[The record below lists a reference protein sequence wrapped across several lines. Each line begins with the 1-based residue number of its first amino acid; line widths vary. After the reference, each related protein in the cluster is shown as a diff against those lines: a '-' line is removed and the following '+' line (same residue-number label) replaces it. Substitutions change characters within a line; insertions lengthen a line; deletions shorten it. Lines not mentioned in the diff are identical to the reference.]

1 MYTKGVYKE
10 AYNKTHGIDAT
21 NKMITLEQNKENEN
35 VPYPKITKIQLRL
48 FDCDGEL
55 GEENLNIKFFS
66 GIKALIIL
74 FDIASLD
81 SFNNIKNK
89 IIIFKNFYNKLENDP
104 NNLEDNIIKQSES
117 FNEIP
122 ILIVG
127 NKSDLAGERK
137 VEKAEIDELIIN
149 LNKDNNFSFIKYYE
163 ISVKENL
170 GINDIFQDI
179 IFNYFKRKIDINV
192 LDKTKEEKKV
202 LELKDN
208 EIKKGEKEDNKRP
221 SLDKKLFIF
230 HQMLDK
236 LKKNLF
242 LEINNLKEEN
252 KKANNKNKQLEE
264 KIEIITKD
272 LNNENNAL
280 KEKINTLE
288 NKTNDLEQELKNKNK
303 EIEILKNQVNDL
315 ILTNKKI
322 TLKFKISGEGINE
335 VISINTNGEAK
346 LSEVLSLL
354 YELCPGIN
362 DLNIKG
368 FCIEGKENEKI
379 DEMKTVNENKL
390 VNDSL
395 ILLIV

>member
-10 AYNKTHGIDAT
+10 AYNKTQGIDVT
-21 NKMITLEQNKENEN
+21 NKFITLEKNEENEN
-35 VPYPKITKIQLRL
+35 FPYPKISKIQLKL

-74 FDIASLD
+74 YDITSLD

-89 IIIFKNFYNKLENDP
+89 IQIFKNFYNKLKNEP
-104 NNLEDNIIKQSES
+104 NSLEDNIIKQSES
-117 FNEIP
+117 FNDIR

-127 NKSDLAGERK
+127 NKSDLDGERK

-179 IFNYFKRKIDINV
+179 IFNYFKRKIDINI
-192 LDKTKEEKKV
+192 LDKTKEEKKDLV
-202 LELKDN
+202 QNDIEN
-208 EIKKGEKEDNKRP
+208 KKGEKEDNKRP

-236 LKKNLF
+236 LKKNFF

-252 KKANNKNKQLEE
+252 KKAINKNRQLEE

-280 KEKINTLE
+280 KEKINSFE
-288 NKTNDLEQELKNKNK
+288 NKTNELEQEIKNKNK
-303 EIEILKNQVNDL
+303 EIEILKKQVNDL

-335 VISINTNGEAK
+335 VISINTNGEAR

-354 YELCPGIN
+354 YELCPSIN

-368 FCIEGKENEKI
+368 FFIEGKENGKI
-379 DEMKTVNENKL
+379 DEMKTVNENNL

-395 ILLIV
+395 IVLII

>member
-10 AYNKTHGIDAT
+10 AYNKTHGIDVN
-21 NKMITLEQNKENEN
+21 NKIITLEKNEENEN
-35 VPYPKITKIQLRL
+35 VPYPKISKIQLRL

-55 GEENLNIKFFS
+55 GEENLNIKFFL

-74 FDIASLD
+74 FDITSLD

-89 IIIFKNFYNKLENDP
+89 IQIFKNFYNKLKNEP
-104 NNLEDNIIKQSES
+104 NSLEENIIKQSES

-127 NKSDLAGERK
+127 NKSDFDGERK
-137 VEKAEIDELIIN
+137 VEKAGIDELINN

-170 GINDIFQDI
+170 GINNIFQDI
-179 IFNYFKRKIDINV
+179 IFNYFKRKIDN
-192 LDKTKEEKKV
+192 KTKEEKKDLV
-202 LELKDN
+202 QNDIES
-208 EIKKGEKEDNKRP
+208 KKGEKENNKRP

-236 LKKNLF
+236 LKKNFF

-252 KKANNKNKQLEE
+252 KKATNKNKQLEE

-280 KEKINTLE
+280 KEKINSFE
-288 NKTNDLEQELKNKNK
+288 NKTNELEQEIKNKNK
-303 EIEILKNQVNDL
+303 EIEILKKQVNDL

-335 VISINTNGEAK
+335 VISINTNGEAR

-354 YELCPGIN
+354 YELCPSIN

-368 FCIEGKENEKI
+368 FCIEGKENGKI
-379 DEMKTVNENKL
+379 DEMKTVNENNL

-395 ILLIV
+395 IVLII

>member
-1 MYTKGVYKE
+1 
-10 AYNKTHGIDAT
+10 
-21 NKMITLEQNKENEN
+21 
-35 VPYPKITKIQLRL
+35 
-48 FDCDGEL
+48 
-55 GEENLNIKFFS
+55 
-66 GIKALIIL
+66 
-74 FDIASLD
+74 
-81 SFNNIKNK
+81 
-89 IIIFKNFYNKLENDP
+89 
-104 NNLEDNIIKQSES
+104 
-117 FNEIP
+117 
-122 ILIVG
+122 
-127 NKSDLAGERK
+127 
-137 VEKAEIDELIIN
+137 
-149 LNKDNNFSFIKYYE
+149 
-163 ISVKENL
+163 
-170 GINDIFQDI
+170 
-179 IFNYFKRKIDINV
+179 
-192 LDKTKEEKKV
+192 
-202 LELKDN
+202 
-208 EIKKGEKEDNKRP
+208 
-221 SLDKKLFIF
+221 
-230 HQMLDK
+230 MLDK

-242 LEINNLKEEN
+242 LEISNLKEEN
-252 KKANNKNKQLEE
+252 KKVNNKNKQLEE